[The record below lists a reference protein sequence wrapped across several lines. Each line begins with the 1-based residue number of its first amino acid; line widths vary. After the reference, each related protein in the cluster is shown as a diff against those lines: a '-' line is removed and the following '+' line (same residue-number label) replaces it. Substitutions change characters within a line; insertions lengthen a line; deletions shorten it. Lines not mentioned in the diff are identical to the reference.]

1 MINCVIELL
10 DWDELFEGKKVHDQF
25 WLFSKT
31 ILKIFT
37 ILFPTKLL
45 LALRKIY
52 HGLMMKPDI
61 LQITKVKY
69 VDTIYILGNYHYVK
83 SVQIHS
89 FFWSIF
95 SCIRTEYGDFLP
107 IQSECRKVRT
117 RKNSVLGHFSYSVQH
132 DYNVLVSVSNSLIAV
147 LKYSKQKYHLEFS
160 NKLKNSSMLT
170 KHIRLCSKN
179 LLTTKKVTIIF
190 FCL

>member
-1 MINCVIELL
+1 MRTVTLELQKANTNMINCVIELL

-61 LQITKVKY
+61 WQITKVKY
-69 VDTIYILGNYHYVK
+69 ADTIYILGNYHYVK

-89 FFWSIF
+89 FSGPYFPVFGLNTETF
-95 SCIRTEYGDFLP
+95 SLFSPNAGKYGPEKTPYWDTFHTA
-107 IQSECRKVRT
+107 CNT
-117 RKNSVLGHFSYSVQH
+117 TTM
-132 DYNVLVSVSNSLIAV
+132 SL
-147 LKYSKQKYHLEFS
+147 
-160 NKLKNSSMLT
+160 
-170 KHIRLCSKN
+170 
-179 LLTTKKVTIIF
+179 
-190 FCL
+190 CL

>member
-31 ILKIFT
+31 ILKIFYNFIPNKT
-37 ILFPTKLL
+37 ITCTEKDLSWFNDETRHMANNKSEIRRHYL
-45 LALRKIY
+45 
-52 HGLMMKPDI
+52 
-61 LQITKVKY
+61 
-69 VDTIYILGNYHYVK
+69 YIGK